1 MPAKKKSP
9 DASGPVKQP
18 PRARR
23 AKAKPAQKASA
34 SEEMFQQL
42 FGEGAQV
49 DDILQISFE
58 DAEQGSKKNE
68 SVTTY
73 RPSEFLKTGDRISND
88 IVKGFREGQAVYK
101 ASKKTDQG
109 MEPIVTRV
117 SFAYKNV
124 DIFAPRDGDDKGFT
138 SLDKEVHD
146 AVVSLYA
153 AGNKV
158 FSPAMVYRTMAGK
171 VDSAFVPQEKLREV
185 TASIYKCMSSII
197 TIDASEEA
205 SVYGLDAMYSQNLI
219 YAKAVTL
226 KTKGWEVNAF
236 MLIDE
241 PVLYK
246 YAQLKRQVFSV
257 PLRVLDTPPS
267 KTNDVIVLQGYLVRV
282 VEVLRRSVRSKAA
295 GTILYS
301 SLYELLDCQNA
312 TKQKLLRIRGHVKAI
327 LDYWVE
333 IGYIAGYRETV
344 KDRAKYSVELDVPA
358 DQYLPLLVEE
368 VVGE

>member
-1 MPAKKKSP
+1 MPAKRKK
-9 DASGPVKQP
+9 KNQEQP
-18 PRARR
+18 EFAV
-23 AKAKPAQKASA
+23 SDN
-34 SEEMFQQL
+34 MFRQL
-42 FGEGAQV
+42 FGEDAQV
-49 DDILQISFE
+49 DDVLQVSFDDVE
-58 DAEQGSKKNE
+58 LGQQKNE
-68 SVTTY
+68 TITTF
-73 RPSEFLKTGDRISND
+73 RPSEFVKTGDRISND
-88 IVKGFREGQAVYK
+88 IVKGFQSGEAIYK
-101 ASKKTDQG
+101 ANRNTSAG
-109 MEPIVTRV
+109 LEPIVTRV

-124 DIFAPRDGDDKGFT
+124 GIFAPKDGDDKGFT

-171 VDSAFVPQEKLREV
+171 NDSAFVPQEKLKEV
-185 TASIYKCMSSII
+185 TASIYKCMSSLI

-205 SVYGLDAMYSQNLI
+205 SIYGLDAMYSQNLI

-246 YAQLKRQVFSV
+246 YSKLKRQVFSV

-267 KTNDVIVLQGYLVRV
+267 KTNDVIVLQGYLVRL
-282 VEVLRRSVRSKAA
+282 VETLRITTANISK
-295 GTILYS
+295 TILYS
-301 SLYELLDCQNA
+301 TLYELLDSTNA
-312 TKQKLLRIRGHVKAI
+312 TKQKLLRIRTNVKAI

-333 IGYIAGYRETV
+333 IGYISNYREVTQG
-344 KDRAKYSVELDVPA
+344 RAKFSVELEVDTNK
-358 DQYLPLLVEE
+358 YLPKALED
-368 VVGE
+368 

>member
-1 MPAKKKSP
+1 MPAKKRST
-9 DASGPVKQP
+9 PVNKAVT
-18 PRARR
+18 AR
-23 AKAKPAQKASA
+23 KTKPKNSA
-34 SEEMFQQL
+34 SEEMFREF

-49 DDILQISFE
+49 DDVLQISFE
-58 DAEQGSKKNE
+58 DIEPGKQKNE

-88 IVKGFREGQAVYK
+88 IVKGFREGAAVYK
-101 ASKKTDQG
+101 ANKKTARG
-109 MEPIVTRV
+109 IEPIVTRV

-124 DIFAPRDGDDKGFT
+124 DIFSPKDGDDKGFT

-171 VDSAFVPQEKLREV
+171 NDSAFVPHEKIQEI
-185 TASIYKCMSSII
+185 TASIYKSMSSII

-205 SVYGLDAMYSQNLI
+205 ALYGLDAMYSQNLI

-241 PVLYK
+241 PVLFK
-246 YAQLKRQVFSV
+246 YAKLKRQIFSV

-267 KTNDVIVLQGYLVRV
+267 KTNEVIVLQGYLVRI
-282 VEVLRRSVRSKAA
+282 VETLRISSSKSAN
-295 GTILYS
+295 TILYS
-301 SLYELLDCQNA
+301 TLYELLDCAGA
-312 TKQKLLRIRGHVKAI
+312 TKQKLLRIRNHVKSI

-333 IGYIAGYRETV
+333 IGYITGYRETV
-344 KDRAKYSVELDVPA
+344 QDRAKYSVELDVPV
-358 DQYLPLLVEE
+358 DQYLPKVLKEISVD
-368 VVGE
+368 

>member
-1 MPAKKKSP
+1 MPAKKKP
-9 DASGPVKQP
+9 AASKPT
-18 PRARR
+18 ARK
-23 AKAKPAQKASA
+23 AKAKAELSV

-42 FGEGAQV
+42 FGDVTEV
-49 DDILQISFE
+49 DEILQISFE
-58 DAEQGSKKNE
+58 DTEPGKQKNE
-68 SVTTY
+68 SITTY

-88 IVKGFREGQAVYK
+88 IVKGFQEGEAVYK
-101 ASKKTDQG
+101 ASKTTPQG
-109 MEPIVTRV
+109 VEPIVTRV

-158 FSPAMVYRTMAGK
+158 FSPAMIYRTMAGK
-171 VDSAFVPQEKLREV
+171 SDSAFVPQEKIQEV
-185 TASIYKCMSSII
+185 TASVYKCMSSII

-205 SVYGLDAMYSQNLI
+205 SIYGLDAMYSQNLI

-246 YAQLKRQVFSV
+246 YAKLKRQVFAV

-267 KTNDVIVLQGYLVRV
+267 KTNDVIVLQGYLVRI
-282 VEVLRRSVRSKAA
+282 VETLRRSSAA
-295 GTILYS
+295 ANTILYS
-301 SLYELLDCQNA
+301 TVYELLDSTGA
-312 TKQKLLRIRGHVKAI
+312 TKQKLLRIRNHVKAI

-333 IGYIAGYRETV
+333 IGYITSYRETTQ
-344 KDRAKYSVELDVPA
+344 DRTKYSIELDVPT
-358 DQYLPLLVEE
+358 DQYIPKALLLERQ
-368 VVGE
+368 